1 MAVRTNEIKVRLND
15 DELSNLTNQVLESG
29 LSREKFLRLVLS
41 GNIIKELPPIAY
53 YDLIKELNANGN
65 NLNQLTKLA
74 YIQGI
79 DGRRLN
85 EVLSLHERILSKLD
99 KQIRGNN

>member
-1 MAVRTNEIKVRLND
+1 MAVRINEIKVRLND
-15 DELSNLTNQVLESG
+15 DELSNLINQVLKSG

-41 GNIIKELPPIAY
+41 GNHIKELPPIAY

-65 NLNQLTKLA
+65 NLIQLTKLA

-79 DGRRLN
+79 DETRLN
-85 EVLSLHERILSKLD
+85 EVLSNHESILLKLD
-99 KQIRGNN
+99 KQIRGNS

>member
-1 MAVRTNEIKVRLND
+1 MAVRTNEIKVRLSD
-15 DELSNLTNQVLESG
+15 DELSNLTNQVLKSG
-29 LSREKFLRLVLS
+29 LSREKFLRLVLN
-41 GNIIKELPPIAY
+41 GNNIKELPPIAY

-79 DGRRLN
+79 DELN
-85 EVLSLHERILSKLD
+85 
-99 KQIRGNN
+99 